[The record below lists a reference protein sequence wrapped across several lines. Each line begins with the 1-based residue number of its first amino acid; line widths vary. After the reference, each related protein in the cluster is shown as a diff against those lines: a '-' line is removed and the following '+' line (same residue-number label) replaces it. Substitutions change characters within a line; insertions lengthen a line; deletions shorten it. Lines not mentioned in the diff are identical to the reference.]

1 MSHKKDSD
9 SIIQEDVGLYEK
21 MTSFIQKTVTEEFR
35 EGSIEMEERIKLE
48 AWLDENEK
56 DLGCLKRMYKQY
68 NDSIEALTK
77 MKSNTKAGSMERTAL
92 WNGCVALEKE
102 VQQLGK
108 TIEYVESEIAE
119 MKQRLN
125 SMCGVVGCGMTPV
138 AV

>member
-21 MTSFIQKTVTEEFR
+21 VTSFIQKTVTEEFR

-56 DLGCLKRMYKQY
+56 DLACLRRMYKQY
-68 NDSIEALTK
+68 NDSIETLRK
-77 MKSNTKAGSMERTAL
+77 MNSKTKAGSMERTAL
-92 WNGCVALEKE
+92 WNGCLALEKE

-108 TIEYVESEIAE
+108 AIEYVESEIAE
-119 MKQRLN
+119 VKQRLN

>member
-21 MTSFIQKTVTEEFR
+21 VTSFIQKTVTEEFR

-48 AWLDENEK
+48 AWLDENKK
-56 DLGCLKRMYKQY
+56 DLACLKRMYKQY
-68 NDSIEALTK
+68 NDSIETLIK
-77 MKSNTKAGSMERTAL
+77 MNSKTKAGSMERTAL
-92 WNGCVALEKE
+92 WNGCLALEKE

-119 MKQRLN
+119 VKQRLN
-125 SMCGVVGCGMTPV
+125 CMCGVVGCGGNPA